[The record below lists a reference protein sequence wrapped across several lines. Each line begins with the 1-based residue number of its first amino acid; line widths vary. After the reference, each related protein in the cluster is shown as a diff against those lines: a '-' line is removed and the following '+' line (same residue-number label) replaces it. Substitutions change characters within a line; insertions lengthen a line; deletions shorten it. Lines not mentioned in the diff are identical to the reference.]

1 MFDSLR
7 MVVAESGVHGFA
19 GSVSERV
26 RIGGWVWRLRRRLG
40 AGARQVG
47 GSLWPVLQTAVA
59 ASVAWYL
66 VILILGH
73 EQPFVAPIA
82 AVISLGATAGRTG
95 RRAVEWFFGLS
106 FGLAIADLV
115 MSVIGRGTV
124 QIGVV
129 VALAMAAAI
138 FLGAGPLVIT
148 EAGVTALLVV
158 TLDPSTAGPAPDRFL
173 DALVGSCVA
182 LAVHSLFPVDPK
194 LLVKQAARP
203 IFNDLRAALEEVAS
217 ALAGGDPDRA
227 EAALRRAR
235 GVDVRVAGLREALET
250 GFETARLS
258 PSRRGSLK
266 RLVPYAEATDS
277 LDLAVRNTR
286 VLARDT
292 VGLVHRGEPAP
303 ALLGEAVLDLARA
316 VGDLAGY
323 LDEPGRVPEAIERPG
338 NRFALRAAEEATTA
352 LDERNDL
359 PASMLV
365 GQIRSTAVD
374 LLRASGMHLDE
385 AAGELDGAVRA
396 VSARNEQHAA

>member
-7 MVVAESGVHGFA
+7 MVVAESGARGFV
-19 GSVSERV
+19 GSVPGWV
-26 RIGGWVWRLRRRLG
+26 LICGWVWRLRHRLSL
-40 AGARQVG
+40 GARQVK
-47 GSLWPVLQTAVA
+47 GSLWPILQTAVA
-59 ASVAWYL
+59 ASAAWYL
-66 VILILGH
+66 ATLILGH

-106 FGLAIADLV
+106 FGLAVADLV
-115 MSVIGRGTV
+115 MSVIGTGTV
-124 QIGVV
+124 QVGVV

-182 LAVHSLFPVDPK
+182 FAVHSLFPVDPK

-203 IFNDLRAALEEVAS
+203 IFDDLRAALEEVAS
-217 ALAGGDPDRA
+217 ALASGEPDRA

-235 GVDVRVAGLREALET
+235 EVDARVAGFREALDT

-258 PSRRGSLK
+258 PSCRGSL
-266 RLVPYAEATDS
+266 RHLAPYAEAADS

-286 VLARDT
+286 VLARDA
-292 VGLVHRGEPAP
+292 VGLVRRREPAP

-323 LDEPGRVPEAIERPG
+323 LDEPGRVPEALERPG
-338 NRFALRAAEEATTA
+338 NRFALKAAEEATAA
-352 LDERNDL
+352 LGERSDL
-359 PASMLV
+359 PTSMIV

-385 AAGELDGAVRA
+385 AAGELDGAVRD
-396 VSARNEQHAA
+396 VSMRNERYAA

>member
-1 MFDSLR
+1 MFDSWR
-7 MVVAESGVHGFA
+7 TVAAESGARGFA
-19 GSVSERV
+19 VSVPGWVS
-26 RIGGWVWRLRRRLG
+26 IGGWVWRLRRRLD
-40 AGARQVG
+40 AGTRQVN

-59 ASVAWYL
+59 ASAAWYL
-66 VILILGH
+66 ATLILGH

-106 FGLAIADLV
+106 FGLATADLI
-115 MSVIGRGTV
+115 MSVIGTGTV

-182 LAVHSLFPVDPK
+182 FAVHALFPVDPK

-203 IFNDLRAALEEVAS
+203 IFDDLRAALEEVAS
-217 ALAGGDPDRA
+217 ALASGDPDRA

-235 GVDVRVAGLREALET
+235 GVDTRVAGLREALDA
-250 GFETARLS
+250 GLETARLS
-258 PSRRGSLK
+258 PSCRGSLR
-266 RLVPYAEATDS
+266 RLAPYAKAADS

-286 VLARDT
+286 VLARDA
-292 VGLVHRGEPAP
+292 VGLVRRGQPAP
-303 ALLGEAVLDLARA
+303 ALLSEAVFDLARA
-316 VGDLAGY
+316 VEDLAGY
-323 LDEPGRVPEAIERPG
+323 LDEPGRVPEALERPG
-338 NRFALRAAEEATTA
+338 NRFALKAAEEATTA
-352 LDERNDL
+352 LGERNDL
-359 PASMLV
+359 PTSMLV
-365 GQIRSTAVD
+365 GQVRSTAVD
-374 LLRASGMHLDE
+374 LLRASGVHLDE
-385 AAGELDGAVRA
+385 AAGELDGAVREI
-396 VSARNEQHAA
+396 SMRNEQCAA

>member
-1 MFDSLR
+1 
-7 MVVAESGVHGFA
+7 
-19 GSVSERV
+19 
-26 RIGGWVWRLRRRLG
+26 
-40 AGARQVG
+40 
-47 GSLWPVLQTAVA
+47 
-59 ASVAWYL
+59 
-66 VILILGH
+66 
-73 EQPFVAPIA
+73 
-82 AVISLGATAGRTG
+82 
-95 RRAVEWFFGLS
+95 
-106 FGLAIADLV
+106 
-115 MSVIGRGTV
+115 
-124 QIGVV
+124 
-129 VALAMAAAI
+129 
-138 FLGAGPLVIT
+138 VIT
-148 EAGVTALLVV
+148 EAEVTALLVV

-182 LAVHSLFPVDPK
+182 LTVHSLFPLDPK

-203 IFNDLRAALEEVAS
+203 IFDDLRAVLEEVAS

-235 GVDVRVAGLREALET
+235 GVDMRVAGLREALDA

-266 RLVPYAEATDS
+266 RLAPYAEAADS

-292 VGLVHRGEPAP
+292 VGFVRRGEPAP

-323 LDEPGRVPEAIERPG
+323 LDEPGRTPEAIQRPG
-338 NRFALRAAEEATTA
+338 NRFVLKAVEEATTA
-352 LDERNDL
+352 LGERNDL

-385 AAGELDGAVRA
+385 AAGELDGAVRD
-396 VSARNEQHAA
+396 VSTRNEYLAANTAA